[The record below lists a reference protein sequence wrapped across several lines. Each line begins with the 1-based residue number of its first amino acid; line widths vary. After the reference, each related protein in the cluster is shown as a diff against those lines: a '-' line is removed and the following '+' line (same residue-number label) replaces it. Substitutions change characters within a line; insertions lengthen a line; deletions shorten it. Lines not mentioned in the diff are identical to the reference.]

1 MEIAK
6 AITYSAKVG
15 DLRFE
20 LDEYGDFYLWDGTSK
35 MTSIESQHIEAI
47 VEFIKSVEAYKNV

>member
-1 MEIAK
+1 MEITKETTYRAK
-6 AITYSAKVG
+6 IG

-35 MTSIESQHIEAI
+35 VTSIEEQHIDAI
-47 VEFIKSVEAYKNV
+47 IEFINSVKELKNV